1 MGKYE
6 TFREQHPVFV
16 YRSYKITETENSIEV
31 SYEFEFPE
39 LAKFNPGW
47 TFSKPDGFT
56 VKGDLTFERMVF
68 SLGMAE
74 AVSYW
79 KAACSPDFRVECGEL
94 NSEQIQ
100 WWKKLWYMGL
110 GELFF
115 VNGINA
121 DRDTFVNITATGSF
135 DSSLTETAR
144 QPKGCLVPIGGGK
157 DSALTLE
164 TLVNAGM
171 ECRCYSINKRC
182 SIISTVTT
190 AGLPEEALII
200 SQRHFDRSLIEL
212 NKKGFINGHTPFSSI
227 VAFSAEITAYING
240 LKYIVL
246 SNESSA
252 NESTVV
258 GQDVNHQYSKSFE
271 FEEDFHSYE
280 EKYLHTGQYYFS
292 FLRPL
297 AEFQIAKMFVSHRK
311 YLSVF
316 RSCNLGSKVSP
327 DIWCGE
333 CPKCL
338 FVSLILSPF
347 LTLSELEEVFGKD
360 MLNDENMKEYFIEL
374 IGQSEHKPFECV
386 GSIDE
391 VNLSVTLAIRKLE
404 QNGEELPMLFEEYK
418 SRGLYHPE
426 TVDALNDKCCGS
438 FNEQNLLPAEF
449 KKILKNEMERLL

>member
-6 TFREQHPVFV
+6 KFREEAPVFI
-16 YRSYKITETENSIEV
+16 YRSYSINETADRIEIG
-31 SYEFEFPE
+31 YEFEFPE
-39 LAKFNPGW
+39 LAKFSPSW
-47 TFSKPDGFT
+47 TFRKPSDFT
-56 VKGDLTFERMVF
+56 AKGDLTFERLVF

-79 KAACSPDFRVECGEL
+79 KAACSPEFRVECGEL
-94 NSEQIQ
+94 NDEQIQ

-115 VNGINA
+115 VNGISA
-121 DRDTFVNITATGSF
+121 DFDTFVNIVPTGHF
-135 DSSLTETAR
+135 DSSLRESSR

-164 TLVNAGM
+164 TLVSAGM
-171 ECRCYSINKRC
+171 ECKCYSINNRR
-182 SIISTVTT
+182 SIIDTVTT
-190 AGLPEEALII
+190 AGLSEESLII

-212 NKKGFINGHTPFSSI
+212 NSKGYINGHTPFSSI
-227 VAFSAEITAYING
+227 VAFSAEITAYLNG
-240 LKYIVL
+240 LRYIVL

-271 FEEDFHSYE
+271 FEADFHSYE
-280 EKYLHTGQYYFS
+280 EKYLATGQYYFS

-311 YLSVF
+311 YLPIF

-338 FVSLILSPF
+338 FVCLILSPF
-347 LTLSELEEVFGKD
+347 LSLSELNEVFGRD
-360 MLNDENMKEYFIEL
+360 MLEDPKMLEYFIEL

-391 VNLSVTLAIRKLE
+391 VNLAVSLAIRRLEAGGEKLP
-404 QNGEELPMLFEEYK
+404 LLFEEYK
-418 SRGLYHPE
+418 NRGLYHPE
-426 TVDALNDKCCGS
+426 TIDRINSECCGS
-438 FNEQNLLPAEF
+438 FNEQNLLPEEF
-449 KKILKNEMERLL
+449 RAILTKEMERLL